1 MSTLRN
7 HVEMIDLN
15 PLVIKRERTK
25 PPGFATP
32 EEYHSTWYAITDRI
46 SYFPGLKGQVTY
58 HGVFHDLADGLQT
71 HVYAPLGLD
80 IRSRWL
86 VGGNL
91 PHEPAAPRELGLNI
105 PRQGLYLR
113 EDVDM
118 RCSVLMAG
126 FVRKTL
132 VKAHSSLV
140 DRLVEKAKIRHVD
153 QSNASLVQRVSTLGP
168 HAGGGFPSPDASSCS
183 PSSAAGVAGLALPA
197 MPAAAGYS
205 VSECSDGYRPLSTG
219 SRPVSAGNPP
229 VHDPHAAYAFGQPP
243 ARGYPPQLL
252 GGAAPPP
259 PPEKDPRFVPGYV
272 ELPGARDEKKAPVE
286 LPG

>member
-15 PLVIKRERTK
+15 PLVIKREQTK

-32 EEYHSTWYAITDRI
+32 EEYHSVWYAITDRI

-86 VGGNL
+86 LAGNL
-91 PHEPAAPRELGLNI
+91 PDEPAAPREIGLGI

-140 DRLVEKAKIRHVD
+140 DRLVEKAKIRTVD
-153 QSNASLVQRVSTLGP
+153 HSNASLVQRQATLGP
-168 HAGGGFPSPDASSCS
+168 YAAAGFPSPAGSAGSPAS
-183 PSSAAGVAGLALPA
+183 GLALPVV
-197 MPAAAGYS
+197 PGAAGYS

-229 VHDPHAAYAFGQPP
+229 VHDPHAAYVFGHPHQLQP
-243 ARGYPPQLL
+243 
-252 GGAAPPP
+252 GAVAPP

-272 ELPGARDEKKAPVE
+272 ELPGARDEKRGPVE

>member
-15 PLVIKRERTK
+15 PLVIKREPTK

-32 EEYHSTWYAITDRI
+32 EEYHSVWYAITDRI

-86 VGGNL
+86 LAGNL
-91 PHEPAAPRELGLNI
+91 PHEPAAPREIGLGI

-118 RCSVLMAG
+118 KCSVLMAG

-140 DRLVEKAKIRHVD
+140 DRLVEKAKIRTVD
-153 QSNASLVQRVSTLGP
+153 QSNASLVQRQSTFS
-168 HAGGGFPSPDASSCS
+168 ANSGFPSPEGSAYS
-183 PSSAAGVAGLALPA
+183 PALAP
-197 MPAAAGYS
+197 PPIPAGYS
-205 VSECSDGYRPLSTG
+205 VSECGSDGAYRPISGG

-229 VHDPHAAYAFGQPP
+229 VHDPHAAYMLGQPQLHP
-243 ARGYPPQLL
+243 QQLL
-252 GGAAPPP
+252 AGNAPPL
-259 PPEKDPRFVPGYV
+259 PEKDARFVPGYV
-272 ELPGARDEKKAPVE
+272 ELPGAHPNKKGPVE